1 MTLIIAGYTAAP
13 VSVEDR
19 LEYYRRLAT
28 DKRARGFELAWKPQ
42 ETLEEVTALAGVLPS
57 EWTLTLNGIPST
69 FKAWAAD
76 HAFGLA
82 SPDAD
87 GRAAAVQYTRGIAD
101 AIARINDLLGREAV
115 SAVEIHAAPGF
126 SSRDIVADAEAFRR
140 SLGDVAEI
148 DFGTTSV
155 LVEHCDAYVPG
166 QTPAKGFLTLDEELD
181 AVRAVAAPHIG
192 SSLNWG
198 RSLIEL
204 RDPASIVDHIDR
216 ANAAGT
222 LRAFTFSGTAAIAT
236 SYDVAWADSHLP
248 LRDPEPG
255 EFGEPASAMTVASVE
270 QAVERL
276 SGLDFIAV
284 KTNWPKTRTDPRE
297 RAESVLANF
306 TTVASVVDRAGT
318 AFDSKR
324 GIQV

>member
-13 VSVEDR
+13 ASAEDR
-19 LEYYRRLAT
+19 LIYYRYLAT
-28 DKRARGFELAWKPQ
+28 DTRATGFELAWKPR
-42 ETLEEVTALAGVLPS
+42 ETLEEVTALAAVLPC

-76 HAFGLA
+76 HTFGLA

-87 GRAAAVQYTRGIAD
+87 GRAAAVQYTREIAE
-101 AIARINDLLGREAV
+101 AVARINDLLGREAV

-126 SSRDIVADAEAFRR
+126 SSREVVADADAFRR
-140 SLGDVAEI
+140 SLGEVAEI

-155 LVEHCDAYVPG
+155 LVEHCDAFVPG
-166 QTPAKGFLTLDEELD
+166 QTPAKGFLTLGEELD
-181 AVRAVAAPHIG
+181 AVRGVAAPHIG

-216 ANAAGT
+216 ANDAGT
-222 LRAFTFSGTAAIAT
+222 LRAFTFSGTAEVDN
-236 SYDVAWADSHLP
+236 SYDVAYADSHLP
-248 LRDPEPG
+248 LQDPERG
-255 EFGEPASAMTVASVE
+255 EFGEPASAMTVSHVE

-276 SGLDFIAV
+276 SGLEFIAV
-284 KTNWPKTRTDPRE
+284 KTNWPKSRSEPRE

-306 TTVASVVDRAGT
+306 TTVASVVDRVGIS
-318 AFDSKR
+318 FD
-324 GIQV
+324 